1 MSSFIPALV
10 DQSRAENK
18 TSFRLFPLHPKVE
31 GSQGSATL
39 LSPRGFPA
47 LALLCGLGWDHTG
60 TDTAPAAP
68 SSSQGARTNPAAEGG
83 DFVVLILKLNIL
95 FRTVTLYFFGAEG
108 FL

>member
-68 SSSQGARTNPAAEGG
+68 AKVPEPTQLLRE
-83 DFVVLILKLNIL
+83 VILL
-95 FRTVTLYFFGAEG
+95 FSF
-108 FL
+108 